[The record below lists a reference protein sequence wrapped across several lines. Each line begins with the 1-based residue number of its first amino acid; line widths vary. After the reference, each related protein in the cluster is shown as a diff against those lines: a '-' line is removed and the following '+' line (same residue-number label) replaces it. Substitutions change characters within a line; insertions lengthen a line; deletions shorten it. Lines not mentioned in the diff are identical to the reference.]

1 MISIVL
7 EKRCRIEEKLEY
19 LWSIFTFIM
28 GGMLNID
35 ITDLKVGIFMN
46 KMWSIMFY
54 EKELYGNYN
63 WYIKNKEYKYKSIL
77 FLICPLYFHSYSTN
91 TYLGPYPRQ

>member
-1 MISIVL
+1 MDEEFGTYQENNFPANTNDFESSCLKEFQHRVLELLKEALMISIVL

-35 ITDLKVGIFMN
+35 ITDLKVGVFMN
-46 KMWSIMFY
+46 KM
-54 EKELYGNYN
+54 
-63 WYIKNKEYKYKSIL
+63 
-77 FLICPLYFHSYSTN
+77 
-91 TYLGPYPRQ
+91 